1 VRKTKSISVVRKAVA
16 VARKSDAKI
25 GFVPTMGA
33 LHEGH
38 LSLVKR
44 AKKECGFVV
53 VSIFVN
59 PLQFGPNEDLE
70 KYPRDLNRDERLL
83 KSVGADLVFYPDVSD
98 MYAPDRS
105 TTVSESCVSKGLCGD
120 ARPGHFNGVTTVV
133 AKLFNIVQ
141 PDNAYF
147 GKKDYQQLQVISRM
161 VRDLDIPV
169 RVVPCAIV
177 RESDGLAMSS
187 RNIYLSSDDRL
198 TAPILF
204 RALKAAKA
212 AVEAKKVT
220 TAKDVVVGITK
231 LIVGSGLSPVIDY
244 IAVKDAVSLTDLRM
258 LKGTMVIAIAVFF
271 GATRLIDNI
280 EVTVP

>member
-1 VRKTKSISVVRKAVA
+1 MRKTKSISVVRKAVA